1 VPVQVTARID
11 YAVRALLELA
21 SSEAGRV
28 TRDELADAQEIP
40 RRYLESILLQL
51 RREGLVVG
59 QRGAT
64 GGYRLGRPA
73 DQITVADVS
82 RAVDG
87 PLALVQGQRP
97 EHIEYDGTSRHLGEL
112 WVGLRAAVRSVMENV
127 TLADLLAGSL
137 PPDVRELVDDPD
149 AWLSGSDR

>member
-1 VPVQVTARID
+1 VQVTARID

-51 RREGLVVG
+51 RRSGLVIG
-59 QRGAT
+59 QRGAS
-64 GGYRLGRPA
+64 GGYVLGRPA
-73 DQITVADVS
+73 DQISIAEVS

-97 EHIEYDGTSRHLGEL
+97 EHIRYEGTSQHLGEL
-112 WVGLRAAVRSVMENV
+112 WVGLRAAVRSVMETV
-127 TLADLLAGSL
+127 TIADLLAGHL
-137 PPDVRELVDDPD
+137 PDEVKVLVANPD
-149 AWLSGSDR
+149 AWLSGDNR

>member
-1 VPVQVTARID
+1 M
-11 YAVRALLELA
+11 
-21 SSEAGRV
+21 
-28 TRDELADAQEIP
+28 
-40 RRYLESILLQL
+40 
-51 RREGLVVG
+51 
-59 QRGAT
+59 
-64 GGYRLGRPA
+64 
-73 DQITVADVS
+73 S

-112 WVGLRAAVRSVMENV
+112 WIGLRAAVRSVMENV

-137 PPDVRELVDDPD
+137 PPDVRALVDDPD

>member
-1 VPVQVTARID
+1 MQVTARID

-21 SSEAGRV
+21 SRQGERV
-28 TRDELADAQEIP
+28 TRDDLADAQDIP

-59 QRGAT
+59 QRGAA
-64 GGYRLGRPA
+64 GGYRLGREPER
-73 DQITVADVS
+73 ITVADVS

-112 WVGLRAAVRSVMENV
+112 WIGLRAAVRSVLETV
-127 TLADLLAGSL
+127 TLADLLAGRL
-137 PPDVRELVDDPD
+137 PPAVADLVADPD
-149 AWLSGSDR
+149 AWRSGADR